1 MNEWIIQTIPHTAR
15 SAYASLVS
23 AEWQILLSA
32 DETTL
37 FGASINDLPCGA
49 LLARTSDGRFEVV
62 SLIVREE
69 NRHQGI
75 ATALWR
81 AAEQAAMEQGRGT
94 LDVCYQV
101 SDSENDTFFRYFL
114 RNGFT
119 LPREGSCHYVLS
131 IDQLAHTT
139 LAGLPQITA
148 KAEARIFPLNQIP
161 DADARVSYSYIES
174 KLPAGMRADHAPGQI
189 LWEYSIGYVSQKNV
203 PAFVIFCEYEG
214 MLHLHSAY
222 SEHPSNGKLLI
233 ALLRKAYDRL
243 MQEPERFTG
252 FRVTTV
258 NSTSEKLVQT
268 LLSGADPVKHH
279 LFYTQKP
286 LTYHTPHLPEWG
298 GVLARSRGLMEVLIS
313 HGGNISLVTVPGML
327 PYMIW
332 QPEKKLNVELFYFV
346 KDPYFTSFTLSAQ
359 LPLQAPLE
367 TLAAFKQTMEEDPGP
382 ATLVPSADAT
392 TLTLVAVLTEGAVL
406 NENETVDGFLLP
418 FIEQAKRLLSMLK
431 ET

>member
-1 MNEWIIQTIPHTAR
+1 MNEWIIQAIPHTAR

-62 SLIVREE
+62 SLMVREE
-69 NRHQGI
+69 SRHQGI

-81 AAEQAAMEQGRGT
+81 AAEQAAMEQGKGT

-131 IDQLAHTT
+131 IDQLAHTM

-148 KAEARIFPLNQIP
+148 KAAAHMFPLNQIP
-161 DADARVSYSYIES
+161 DADARVSYSFIER
-174 KLPAGMRADHAPGQI
+174 KLPVGMRADHAPGQI

-222 SEHPSNGKLLI
+222 SEHPSSGKILI

-298 GVLARSRGLMEVLIS
+298 GVLARSRGLMDELMS
-313 HGGNISLVTVPGML
+313 HGGDISLVTSPGML

-346 KDPYFTSFTLSAQ
+346 KDAYFTSFTLSAQ

>member
-1 MNEWIIQTIPHTAR
+1 MNEWIIQAIPQAAR

-23 AEWQILLSA
+23 AEWQILLPA
-32 DETTL
+32 DETML

-62 SLIVREE
+62 SLIVREDS
-69 NRHQGI
+69 RHQGI
-75 ATALWR
+75 ATGLWR
-81 AAEQAAMEQGRGT
+81 AAEQAAIEQGRGT

-101 SDSENDTFFRYFL
+101 SAPGDDTFFRYFL
-114 RNGFT
+114 RKGFT

-131 IDQLAHTT
+131 IDQLAHTM

-148 KAEARIFPLNQIP
+148 KAEANMFPLNQIP
-161 DADARVSYSYIES
+161 DADARVSYSFIER
-174 KLPAGMRADHAPGQI
+174 KLPVGMRADHAPGQI

-222 SEHPSNGKLLI
+222 SEHPSSGKILI

-268 LLSGADPVKHH
+268 LLSGADPVRHH

-286 LTYHTPHLPEWG
+286 LTYHSPHLPEWG
-298 GVLARSRGLMEVLIS
+298 GVLARSRGLMDELMA
-313 HGGNISLVTVPGML
+313 HGGDISLVTAPGIL

-332 QPEKKLNVELFYFV
+332 QPEKELHIELFYSV
-346 KDPYFTSFTLSAQ
+346 EDETYTQFTLTAQ
-359 LPLQAPLE
+359 LPVHITGDQTKTLQKERAD
-367 TLAAFKQTMEEDPGP
+367 DPGP
-382 ATLVPSADAT
+382 GMLLPYSTGDRFA
-392 TLTLVAVLTEGAVL
+392 LVATQTEGAVL
-406 NENETVDGFLLP
+406 ESAQTIDNFLKP
-418 FIEQAKRLLSMLK
+418 FTEQATRLLSLLH
-431 ET
+431 ES